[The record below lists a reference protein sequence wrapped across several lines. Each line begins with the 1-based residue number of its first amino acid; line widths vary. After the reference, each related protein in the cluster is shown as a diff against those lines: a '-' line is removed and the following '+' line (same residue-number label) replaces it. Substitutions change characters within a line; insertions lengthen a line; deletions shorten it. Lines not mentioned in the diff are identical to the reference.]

1 MHWADVAANALS
13 HKGAKHIVSTGITP
27 SGEFHIGHLREILT
41 GDMIARAARN
51 AGLDVEF
58 VFIVDTADPLR
69 KVYDFL
75 GSEYEQFVGHQLG
88 SIPGP
93 DQDGNPDW
101 VRFEKEGWTYGDH
114 FLKPFLQALEQIGVR
129 PRIIDNLESYQN
141 GRFDALS
148 KIACDKREDI
158 REAIERISGRE
169 LADDWFPWSP
179 LDSKGSLDGVTVTGY
194 EYPLVHWKD
203 SHGIEGS
210 SNLTKGEG
218 KLPWRIDWP
227 AKWGWIGVTCE
238 PFGKDHGAA
247 GGSYA
252 TGREIVQILGHE
264 PPHPLTYE
272 WISLKGQGAMSSSAG
287 NTIGPIEALELVPPE
302 ILRLLVAKSKPNKA
316 IEFDTGMSLVNLADE
331 YERLAARD
339 FSTELADEELSR
351 RQRVQIEDAAG
362 AMRMAVVKEGQ
373 TAEATAVTFR
383 HLALLAQTK
392 STDQGVW
399 DSLRKAGAIAEPTQ
413 ALIDRLV
420 RMRSW
425 IGSKHFPLEMKIS
438 VLEAPHPQALAT
450 LDDEEQRVL
459 EALASKLATCTWDAE
474 HIGAAIPQA
483 AKDLDCSPKSGYRA
497 AYAALMGKEKGPRL
511 APILAEMEQ
520 ATICALLN
528 DCVNTLQQ
536 S

>member
-1 MHWADVAANALS
+1 
-13 HKGAKHIVSTGITP
+13 
-27 SGEFHIGHLREILT
+27 
-41 GDMIARAARN
+41 
-51 AGLDVEF
+51 
-58 VFIVDTADPLR
+58 
-69 KVYDFL
+69 
-75 GSEYEQFVGHQLG
+75 
-88 SIPGP
+88 
-93 DQDGNPDW
+93 
-101 VRFEKEGWTYGDH
+101 
-114 FLKPFLQALEQIGVR
+114 
-129 PRIIDNLESYQN
+129 
-141 GRFDALS
+141 
-148 KIACDKREDI
+148 
-158 REAIERISGRE
+158 
-169 LADDWFPWSP
+169 
-179 LDSKGSLDGVTVTGY
+179 
-194 EYPLVHWKD
+194 
-203 SHGIEGS
+203 
-210 SNLTKGEG
+210 
-218 KLPWRIDWP
+218 
-227 AKWGWIGVTCE
+227 
-238 PFGKDHGAA
+238 
-247 GGSYA
+247 
-252 TGREIVQILGHE
+252 
-264 PPHPLTYE
+264 
-272 WISLKGQGAMSSSAG
+272 MSSSAG